1 MNNENKVD
9 ASFARPDIEHPTP
22 ARPLTGTRRW
32 WILPLAILIAAA
44 VPIGYLFQTVMHNRA
59 IAAYE
64 QQCQDLKLK
73 KNWTELA
80 KVAESWSKIEPGT
93 ADPWL
98 YRGEA
103 AEELSDWKSMI
114 QHLDRIPRT
123 DSRAVP
129 ALLKKSIVEFEKL
142 NRPFDG
148 ARTCDQVLE
157 LNPQVTAA
165 HKQTVF
171 FYMMTL
177 QRKEALRRV
186 RRAIRLSRESP
197 ETYVFLVSV
206 SWLNPASLYH
216 NNTIW
221 LESDPESEIFEVA
234 RAMPVY
240 TTLAK
245 NDPKH
250 AAVVEHIPTAEKLLE
265 KYPHNPELL
274 SFFISLSISNGELE
288 RVQELVQAFPRD
300 IGETDPRY
308 WRARAWCEEA
318 LGDVD
323 QAEKSLR
330 RGFALD
336 PYWWVIH
343 FQLHDLLRRQQ
354 RLDDAAYFFKV
365 YKLSKD
371 LSTEITSLNK
381 SPESL
386 DEQNFCRKL
395 LVLAVLIEDDEVV
408 NTLKRRVVTQ

>member
-1 MNNENKVD
+1 MN
-9 ASFARPDIEHPTP
+9 ASITRHDFEKPLPTNG
-22 ARPLTGTRRW
+22 LMGKSRRW
-32 WILPLAILIAAA
+32 WFLLLVTLIAAA
-44 VPIGYLFQTVMHNRA
+44 PIGYATRQVMYNRA
-59 IAAYE
+59 IAACE
-64 QQCQDLKLK
+64 QQCQELKIE
-73 KNWTELA
+73 KNWSELA
-80 KVAESWSKIEPGT
+80 KVSESWSKIEPDA

-103 AEELSDWKSMI
+103 AEEISDWKSLV
-114 QHLDRIPRT
+114 QYLDRVPRSDT
-123 DSRAVP
+123 RAVP

-148 ARTCDQVLE
+148 AKTCDQVLE

-177 QRKEALRRV
+177 QRREALARI
-186 RRAIRLSRESP
+186 RRAIRLGRESP
-197 ETYVFLVSV
+197 ETYVFLVSA

-234 RAMPVY
+234 RAMPIYY
-240 TTLAK
+240 TSAK
-245 NDPKH
+245 DDPKQ
-250 AAVVEHIPTAEKLLE
+250 AAAVEHIPTTEKLLE

-274 SFFISLSISNGELE
+274 SFIISLSITNGDLE
-288 RVQELVQAFPRD
+288 RVQELVKAFP
-300 IGETDPRY
+300 ENLAEKDPRY

-336 PYWWVIH
+336 PYWWIIH

-354 RLDDAAYFFKV
+354 RLDEAAYFFKV

-371 LSTEITSLNK
+371 LSIEITGLNN

-386 DEQNFCRKL
+386 DEKKFCREL
-395 LVLAVLIEDDEVV
+395 LVLAELIEDDEVIH
-408 NTLKRRVVTQ
+408 TLKRRVATQ